1 MGRKPTT
8 LPKHGAKTRWGFGL
22 VRFPKLAFRYLD
34 KIKCFFLPNF
44 SILMYFQG
52 NLIHMFLI
60 HLLLSHQNVG
70 FKEAFDVQLAF
81 CFFYGGERKS
91 RFFSCKLPSLGKAG
105 DDPVPQIPKNGGSSA
120 QGATSGTQTGIR
132 IHAPPT
138 PKHTR

>member
-60 HLLLSHQNVG
+60 HLL
-70 FKEAFDVQLAF
+70 QLIKC
-81 CFFYGGERKS
+81 CFGRL
-91 RFFSCKLPSLGKAG
+91 FF
-105 DDPVPQIPKNGGSSA
+105 A
-120 QGATSGTQTGIR
+120 QGFPNSLKRASKLEMWVGTRGVHCQTSIFLNPVLRRSSIFKPGNL
-132 IHAPPT
+132 
-138 PKHTR
+138 